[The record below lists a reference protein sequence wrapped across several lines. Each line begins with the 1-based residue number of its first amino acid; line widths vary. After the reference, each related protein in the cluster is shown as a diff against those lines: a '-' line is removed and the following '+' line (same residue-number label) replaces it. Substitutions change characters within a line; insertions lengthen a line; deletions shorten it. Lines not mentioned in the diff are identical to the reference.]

1 MDMNRSDSLKFFTK
15 TFFLFV
21 FGLFLCFS
29 GNSQTVAFKKYENVI
44 EESRKI
50 IRDSMTKQKIPG
62 WSVTVAVNG
71 EIVWSEGFGF
81 ADLENQVRVT
91 PNTRFRIGSISKV
104 LTADALARLYE
115 QGKID
120 LDIPVQKYVPDFPK
134 KEQPITV
141 RQLVGNLSGIRH
153 YDERKSDESEE
164 DFFKR
169 VISEDVKA
177 FYQDP
182 LQSLPGERYGYSSPG
197 FTLLSYAIE
206 GASGKDFLTCIQ
218 EQVFDPLNMK
228 STSADKPKIIIQNRT
243 RFYSLNKE
251 KQIANA
257 VYIENK
263 GYAAGG
269 FLSNTEDLV
278 RFGSAN
284 LSDGFLKAET
294 RKLIFTSQ
302 RTNDGKETG
311 IGFGWRIAKDK
322 EGRRIYH
329 HPGVSVGG
337 KAYLLLYPDKKV
349 VIAMMQNLTEGY
361 LVVASDIAKR
371 FVDAT
376 N

>member
-1 MDMNRSDSLKFFTK
+1 MFV
-15 TFFLFV
+15 LFHCLSV
-21 FGLFLCFS
+21 
-29 GNSQTVAFKKYENVI
+29 NSQTITSKKYENVI
-44 EESRKI
+44 EQSRKI
-50 IRDSMTKQKIPG
+50 ITDSMTKQKIPG
-62 WSVTVAVNG
+62 WSVAVVVNG

-81 ADLENQVRVT
+81 ADLETQVRVS
-91 PNTRFRIGSISKV
+91 PATRFRIGSISKV
-104 LTADALARLYE
+104 LTADALARFYE

-120 LDIPVQKYVPDFPK
+120 LDVPVQKYVADFPK

-153 YDERKSDESEE
+153 YDSRKPDESEE
-164 DFFKR
+164 DFLKR

-177 FYQDP
+177 FYKEP
-182 LQSLPGERYGYSSPG
+182 LQSLPGEKYGYSSPG

-206 GASGKDFLTCIQ
+206 GATGKDFLTCIR

-228 STSADKPKIIIQNRT
+228 STSADKPQIIIPNRT
-243 RFYSLNKE
+243 RFYSLNQE
-251 KQIANA
+251 KQVVNA
-257 VYIENK
+257 VYVENK
-263 GYAAGG
+263 GFAAGG
-269 FLSNTEDLV
+269 FLSTAEDLV

-284 LSDGFLKAET
+284 LNDGFLKAET

-302 RTNDGKETG
+302 RTTDGKETG

-322 EGRRIYH
+322 EGRQIYH

-349 VIAMMQNLTEGY
+349 VVAMLQNLTEGS

-376 N
+376 K